1 MQYVDSTTIQN
12 CNHTA
17 FNKQNELYNHSMIVS
32 KARGNGKL
40 KNTDQQQNGISETGE
55 NISSDVVLFHF
66 LLRLKMR

>member
-1 MQYVDSTTIQN
+1 
-12 CNHTA
+12 
-17 FNKQNELYNHSMIVS
+17 MIVS

-55 NISSDVVLFHF
+55 NISSDVVLFRF